1 MSSNSRYSGQD
12 VSRCSL
18 CKTAVAS
25 FHCDICHVDLCNDC
39 LENHFSDNSKIH
51 HVVPMGQSCI
61 ILKCQNHPAHI
72 CALHCSQCDLQIC
85 SQCVISKNHK
95 EHCIVDFQENY
106 KNKKEMLRRDIREL
120 EKVINPTFQAALKNI
135 PGYRR
140 DASEHSKNLKKDIIR
155 QKSVLQKEIDNIF
168 KGMLSEVDK
177 MNSEVETEITNQEK
191 MIETQIEE
199 IAKTLFDLK
208 KVINSNDIIRI
219 AQYKSDIKIEDFRK
233 EKLELKIGFSKFE
246 PQKITSETIIE
257 QFGSMSPLTIKREK
271 EGFPIKSEG
280 VASFPSLLDKP
291 NITTKIPTRY
301 DSLFSLS
308 CLNDKEF
315 WVCGNDSFIMLYN
328 LAIEE
333 QLVKSVKTTTERP
346 PASTTVTSRGNLV
359 YADFESRSIY
369 IVKQNEIQALI
380 TLQGWKPCGV
390 CCASSDELLV
400 IMDSD
405 DQVQTRVIRYSGSD
419 AIQSIQWDNQGSPLY
434 PSRSTFKSLSENRNL
449 DICVADEVVVVV
461 SAAGRFRFRY
471 PDSQSTT
478 NKFYFCGITT
488 DSQSKILTAD
498 YINGC
503 IHILDQDGQFL
514 SNIEKCGL
522 CSPYVVCVD
531 PRDNLL
537 VAEYKNGTVKKIQ
550 YYK

>member
-1 MSSNSRYSGQD
+1 MSLNSQYSGQD

-25 FHCDICHVDLCNDC
+25 FNCDICHIDLCNDC
-39 LENHFSDNSKIH
+39 LENHFSDTSKIH
-51 HVVPMGQSCI
+51 HVVPIGQSCV
-61 ILKCQNHPAHI
+61 ILKCQTHPAHI

-95 EHCIVDFQENY
+95 EHCMVDFQKNY

-120 EKVINPTFQAALKNI
+120 EKVINPTFQDALQNI
-135 PGYRR
+135 PGYKRE
-140 DASEHSKNLKKDIIR
+140 ASKHSKNLRTDIIR
-155 QKSVLQKEIDNIF
+155 QKNVLQNEIDKIF
-168 KGMLSEVDK
+168 QGMLSKVDNMDSK
-177 MNSEVETEITNQEK
+177 VLTEIANQEK

-199 IAKTLFDLK
+199 IAKILLDLK

-233 EKLELKIGFSKFE
+233 EKLKLKICFSKFE
-246 PQKITSETIIE
+246 PQEINSETLLE
-257 QFGSMSPLTIKREK
+257 QFGSMSPFTLIREK
-271 EGFPIKSEG
+271 EGFPIKLEG
-280 VASFPSLLDKP
+280 IASFPSLLDIP
-291 NITTKIPTRY
+291 NITTKIPTKY
-301 DSLFSLS
+301 DNLYSLS

-315 WVCGNDSFIMLYN
+315 WVSGNDSIIMLYN
-328 LAIEE
+328 LKK
-333 QLVKSVKTTTERP
+333 QLVKSVKTKTEKP
-346 PASTTVTSRGNLV
+346 PASTAVTSRGNLV
-359 YADFESRSIY
+359 YADFESRSIN
-369 IVKQNEIQALI
+369 IVKQNEILPLI
-380 TLQGWKPCGV
+380 TLQGWQPCGV
-390 CCASSDELLV
+390 FCASSDELLV

-405 DQVQTRVIRYSGSD
+405 DQVHTRVIRYSGSD
-419 AIQSIQWDNQGSPLY
+419 AIQSIQWDDQGSPLY
-434 PSRSTFKSLSENRNL
+434 SCRSTFKSLCENRNL
-449 DICVADEVVVVV
+449 NICVADEVVVVV

-522 CSPYVVCVD
+522 CSPYVLCVD

-537 VAEYKNGTVKKIQ
+537 VAEYKNGTVKKVQ